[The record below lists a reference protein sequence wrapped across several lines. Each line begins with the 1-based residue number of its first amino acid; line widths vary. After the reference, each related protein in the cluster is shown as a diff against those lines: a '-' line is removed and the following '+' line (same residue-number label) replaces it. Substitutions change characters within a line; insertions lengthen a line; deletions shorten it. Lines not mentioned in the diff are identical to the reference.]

1 MEIVTQSI
9 PTLKIW
15 PNTGQIAG
23 IPKNPRFIRDERFAK
38 LVRSII
44 DHPEM
49 LELRECLVVE
59 YADEYVAIAGNMRLR
74 GVVEVSSMSDDDF
87 AVIIEEKQ
95 SQDNFN
101 EWLAAISD
109 LRTNKSIPCKII
121 PRTASIEQIKA
132 YIIKD
137 NVGFGQD
144 DWDALA
150 N

>member
-49 LELRECLVVE
+49 LGLENVSLLNTLMNMLLLQVTCDSEGLSNFPQCLMM
-59 YADEYVAIAGNMRLR
+59 IL
-74 GVVEVSSMSDDDF
+74 
-87 AVIIEEKQ
+87 
-95 SQDNFN
+95 
-101 EWLAAISD
+101 
-109 LRTNKSIPCKII
+109 P
-121 PRTASIEQIKA
+121 
-132 YIIKD
+132 
-137 NVGFGQD
+137 
-144 DWDALA
+144 
-150 N
+150 